1 MEEDIKDGVD
11 MALSRT
17 LSHTLSHSPAAFSH
31 TFGFG
36 LYAQVAK
43 DEEVVITDDVDMLQP
58 KVMRSATKVR
68 SRPRLQSPGF
78 RVQDSGFR
86 IQGSGSRVQ
95 GPGFRVKGSLP
106 PRPLAPTWNLAQ
118 QHLRGQPE

>member
-17 LSHTLSHSPAAFSH
+17 LSHTLSHRPPALSHTLSHTLTLSHSPPALSH

-68 SRPRLQSPGF
+68 SRPRLQ
-78 RVQDSGFR
+78 
-86 IQGSGSRVQ
+86 
-95 GPGFRVKGSLP
+95 GPGFRVFQLGHRAYRCRAKSEKLESVKDK
-106 PRPLAPTWNLAQ
+106 L
-118 QHLRGQPE
+118 